1 MNTVGHLVTT
11 LPAPDPEVIQLCETY
26 LPSRARI
33 LDIGAGI
40 GRHAI
45 HLAQQGH
52 NVVAL
57 ESDSD
62 YVQQAR
68 AYARAASVHDLDLM
82 IEQGDVRRI
91 KYPPYAFKGV
101 LLTRVLQ
108 EMGSHDEAE
117 NVLGVA
123 RNVTDVGGYN
133 IVTAYTGDSAE
144 REIMSHR
151 VILAPGRLRTHY
163 ESKGWDIVHEQHTRK
178 PITWHQGGPL
188 IRSYDHLVARRTHHR
203 E

>member
-1 MNTVGHLVTT
+1 M
-11 LPAPDPEVIQLCETY
+11 
-26 LPSRARI
+26 
-33 LDIGAGI
+33 GAGI

-68 AYARAASVHDLDLM
+68 EYARAVGVHDPGLVIRQD
-82 IEQGDVRRI
+82 DVRRI

-108 EMGSHDEAE
+108 ELNTYDEAE
-117 NVLGVA
+117 SVLSVA
-123 RNVTDVGGYN
+123 RNVTDVGGFN
-133 IVTAYTGDSAE
+133 IVTAYTGDPEE
-144 REIMSHR
+144 RDLMSHR
-151 VILAPGRLRTHY
+151 VIFAPGRLRQLY
-163 ESKGWDIVHEQHTRK
+163 ESKGWDVLHEQHRRK
-178 PITWHQGGPL
+178 PITWHEGRPL
-188 IRSYDHLVARRTHHR
+188 IRSYDHLVARRMR
-203 E
+203 YNCS